1 MARAGFT
8 VDVPPPA
15 VHVAVFEEGAVRLV
29 HRGERDDVFLVVMCA
44 YRRASPSSSGSSPCR
59 RHRAHTQLAALA
71 ETLDAAVVDDDARG
85 ARGARHHV
93 TARGSHGGVS
103 VAVGIGQFGMHANI
117 EAEIDRVA
125 GVGEGIAN
133 VASVLRVADAEL
145 AVVVK
150 SPARHLVVTNGAI
163 LGREHRAHVPTRVA
177 ASLREPERAS
187 SPAEIDA
194 GEVVFH
200 VGLRSAAMRRVA
212 RAKDAVIGQTPTL
225 HVAIFEHHAH
235 SRRRGRDIHS
245 PATRAE

>member
-1 MARAGFT
+1 MIVSPAHRLDTSVGTEVHPRRSRVAVHVPIRIRRMARAGFT

-15 VHVAVFEEGAVRLV
+15 VRVAVFEEGAVRLV
-29 HRGERDDVFLVVMCA
+29 HRGERDDVFPRGDVRVQESVSELLGFV
-44 YRRASPSSSGSSPCR
+44 SGVAVIER
-59 RHRAHTQLAALA
+59 NTQLAALA

-117 EAEIDRVA
+117 AAEIDRVA

-194 GEVVFH
+194 GEVVSMS
-200 VGLRSAAMRRVA
+200 V
-212 RAKDAVIGQTPTL
+212 
-225 HVAIFEHHAH
+225 
-235 SRRRGRDIHS
+235 
-245 PATRAE
+245 